1 MIKLLATL
9 QRNGFLPTHQTIE
22 TIQSFLLA
30 IQARDA
36 YTYRHSLNVG
46 YYSWMIAK
54 HMGLDESHS
63 TAIYIGGLLHDIGKL
78 GIPDS
83 ILLKEGVLTADE
95 YSIMKKHPSIGHDIV
110 KEITPFSQIGI
121 HNIVLYHHERVDGKG
136 YPRGFCLEQVPQE
149 ALIVAV
155 ADSFDAMTTTR
166 TYRPALSHGQA
177 VEQLLMGKGTQYA
190 PHIVDIFLEG
200 VSSYRMKEY
209 IAAT

>member
-36 YTYRHSLNVG
+36 YTHRHSVNVG

-54 HMGLDESHS
+54 HMGLEESHS

-95 YSIMKKHPSIGHDIV
+95 YLIMKKHPSIGHDIV
-110 KEITPFSQIGI
+110 KGITAFLS
-121 HNIVLYHHERVDGKG
+121 R
-136 YPRGFCLEQVPQE
+136 F
-149 ALIVAV
+149 
-155 ADSFDAMTTTR
+155 FDCKDDAI
-166 TYRPALSHGQA
+166 P
-177 VEQLLMGKGTQYA
+177 
-190 PHIVDIFLEG
+190 
-200 VSSYRMKEY
+200 
-209 IAAT
+209 